1 MPYYVLAEVLAPLFQ
16 ALAIL
21 ILPFAAFAGLLRPVE
36 CLQMLAIVAFGCAVF
51 TGASVLL
58 QDRYMRPY
66 STRDLAYLMMLAP
79 WDLVLYRPIIFW
91 AQCKGTVD
99 FLLGDRRWN
108 KFERNRR
115 VSSLGM

>member
-1 MPYYVLAEVLAPLFQ
+1 
-16 ALAIL
+16 
-21 ILPFAAFAGLLRPVE
+21 
-36 CLQMLAIVAFGCAVF
+36 
-51 TGASVLL
+51 
-58 QDRYMRPY
+58 MRPY